1 MAQSE
6 RAAARQLCTRWPT
19 ARFVLLLPLAA
30 SGAGQ
35 QQKDTTPLVAVTNLK
50 SLHLSASVAKD
61 VSEDLWKSPLISL
74 SKISVL
80 QMCLHYFSNL
90 IYCRLKNVRLL
101 YRCSYMFIHIL

>member
-6 RAAARQLCTRWPT
+6 RAAARQLCTCWPT

-50 SLHLSASVAKD
+50 TLHLSASVAKD
-61 VSEDLWKSPLISL
+61 M
-74 SKISVL
+74 SKMSDYYTGVAT
-80 QMCLHYFSNL
+80 
-90 IYCRLKNVRLL
+90 RLFTYYDFHLP
-101 YRCSYMFIHIL
+101 STSI